1 MVHDIYRGDIGKT
14 LNIDT
19 ESTMTS
25 LTTGSLEVI
34 RSDGSD
40 VTWSVSTHATEET
53 YLTLTFGTS
62 TATNFIASTDPAGDY
77 EGNAFVT
84 LGAAS
89 SIQLHGAPFII
100 SVG

>member
-1 MVHDIYRGDIGKT
+1 MPDFYRGDRGKT
-14 LNIDT
+14 LNVDT

-25 LTTGSLEVI
+25 LTTGSLYIV
-34 RSDGSD
+34 RADGSA

-62 TATNFIASTDPAGDY
+62 TETNYLASTDIPGEW
-77 EGNAFVT
+77 EGKAFVV

-89 SIQLHGAPFII
+89 SIQMYGSTFMLDIG
-100 SVG
+100 

>member
-1 MVHDIYRGDIGKT
+1 MPDYYRGDIGKT
-14 LNIDT
+14 MNIDT

-25 LTTGSLEVI
+25 LTTGSLYIV
-34 RSDGSD
+34 RADGSL

-62 TATNFIASTDPAGDY
+62 TETNYLASTDLPG
-77 EGNAFVT
+77 EWQGNAFVI

-89 SIQLHGAPFII
+89 SIQMYGSTFYLDIG
-100 SVG
+100 

>member
-1 MVHDIYRGDIGKT
+1 MTFDFYRGDVGKT

-25 LTTGSLEVI
+25 LTTGRIYMV
-34 RSDGSD
+34 RPDGSE
-40 VTWSVSTHATEET
+40 VTWSGSTHATEET

-62 TATNFIASTDPAGDY
+62 TATNFLATTDSGGDW
-77 EGNAFVT
+77 EGNVFAI

-89 SIQLHGAPFII
+89 SIQMYGSTFII
-100 SVG
+100 SIG

>member
-1 MVHDIYRGDIGKT
+1 MTFDFYLGDIGKT

-25 LTTGSLEVI
+25 LTTGRLYMT
-34 RSDGSD
+34 RADGSE
-40 VTWSVSTHATEET
+40 VTWTVSTHATEVT

-62 TATNFIASTDPAGDY
+62 TATNYLASTDAAGDW
-77 EGNAFVT
+77 EGNAFVV

-89 SIQLHGAPFII
+89 SIQMYGSTFILKI
-100 SVG
+100 G

>member
-1 MVHDIYRGDIGKT
+1 MTFDFYRGDKGKA

-25 LTTGSLEVI
+25 LTTGKLYI
-34 RSDGSD
+34 TRADGSE

-62 TATNFIASTDPAGDY
+62 TETNYLASTDIPGEW
-77 EGNAFVT
+77 EGQAFVIM
-84 LGAAS
+84 GAAS
-89 SIQLHGAPFII
+89 SISMYGSTFILNI
-100 SVG
+100 G